1 MRNYG
6 RSKISESRKSAA
18 RRRRGGLRWSLSSG
32 AHWHDPL
39 ARNDGRSFDQKV
51 KTYPNTKPILL
62 VINSH
67 KSFACWCAEY
77 PIQSVDVVPYFGL
90 VDGRSRTS
98 TMLTTPGG

>member
-1 MRNYG
+1 
-6 RSKISESRKSAA
+6 
-18 RRRRGGLRWSLSSG
+18 
-32 AHWHDPL
+32 
-39 ARNDGRSFDQKV
+39 V
-51 KTYPNTKPILL
+51 KAYPNTKPILL